1 MIPAITHQT
10 APTSALSPEQAML
23 RGRMTALNPGWDH
36 RFYTDADC
44 RDLIRRAFPAL
55 LSTYDAYPTAIQRTD
70 LFRVAAVH
78 LFGGI
83 YLDLDMECLA
93 PLAPL
98 APLDC
103 VLAEESTLSPE
114 QAAALGHA
122 ERLRIANY
130 MFGSAPRHPFWLD
143 VLDAMLERAGRPVA
157 SDNDILESTGPGLLS
172 TVYARVGHTHPD
184 ITVLARPDQTCPRC
198 GGPSCQF
205 GDIARHLHHSSWRG
219 RHGPATVPRPAD
231 PAPGRRAL
239 EVLRR
244 GGQLVPDTYVLQ
256 CYDDDPV
263 DGLSSVQ
270 ALVRPLGPSVADSRA
285 LSGKKV
291 VVAGIPH
298 AYEGQLSP
306 ANRNIVYTM
315 FESTEVPPHWVSSIN
330 RCYHHVIVPHERV
343 REVFAA
349 SGVTVPISV
358 VGLGFKR
365 LARMQTATGA
375 MGAPRVGFLGVPVG
389 RKNLDALHRACH
401 ALRPRWPALKLAV
414 HVAIWYDLL
423 DSRRWDALRADPLVD
438 WSEGRMS
445 VEALAGWYG
454 SLTCYAYPSSAE
466 GWSFTPRESLF
477 LGVPTIVSDI
487 AIHRDL
493 VASGYCHVVPNR
505 GLEPAR
511 FEWGVFGDWE
521 RIDADDIAM
530 VLEQVLSDP
539 TAAQRRAQAG
549 AEWIE
554 QRWLDSEAQH
564 QLACVV
570 AGL

>member
-10 APTSALSPEQAML
+10 AATSVLPSEQAML
-23 RGRMTALNPGWDH
+23 RGRMIALNPGWDH
-36 RFYTDADC
+36 RFYTDVDC

-55 LSTYDAYPTAIQRTD
+55 LATYDAYPTAIQRTD
-70 LFRVAAVH
+70 LFRVAAIY
-78 LFGGI
+78 LFGGV
-83 YLDLDMECLA
+83 YLDLDMDCLA

-98 APLDC
+98 APLARC
-103 VLAEESTLSPE
+103 VLAEETTLSPHE
-114 QAAALGHA
+114 AAALGHA

-130 MFGSAPRHPFWLD
+130 MFASAAGHPFWLD
-143 VLDAMLERAGRPVA
+143 LLEAMLERAGRPVA

-172 TVYARVGHTHPD
+172 TVYARVGHAHPD
-184 ITVLARPDQTCPRC
+184 IMVLAHPGRTCPRC

-219 RHGPATVPRPAD
+219 GRGPATVPRPAD

-239 EVLRR
+239 AVLRR
-244 GGQLVPDTYVLQ
+244 DGQLVPDTYVLQ

-291 VVAGIPH
+291 VVAGIPFL
-298 AYEGQLSP
+298 YEGRLSP
-306 ANRNIVYTM
+306 ANRNIVCTT
-315 FESTEVPPHWVSSIN
+315 FESTVAPPHWVSSIN
-330 RCYHHVIVPHERV
+330 RHYHHVIVPHDRV
-343 REVFAA
+343 REVLAA
-349 SGVTVPISV
+349 SGVAVPISV

-365 LARMQTATGA
+365 LARMQAAT
-375 MGAPRVGFLGVPVG
+375 GAPRVGFLGVPVG

-401 ALRPRWPALKLAV
+401 ALRPRWPDLKLAV
-414 HVAIWYDLL
+414 HVAIWYDWL
-423 DSRRWDALRADPLVD
+423 DRRRWAPFRADPLVA
-438 WSEGRMS
+438 WSEGRMGA
-445 VEALAGWYG
+445 EALAAWYS

-477 LGVPTIVSDI
+477 LGIPTIVSDI

-505 GLEPAR
+505 GSEPAR
-511 FEWGVFGDWE
+511 FEASVFGNWE

-539 TAAQRRAQAG
+539 AAAHRRAQAG

-554 QRWLDSEAQH
+554 QRWFNSETQH
-564 QLACVV
+564 QLACVI